1 MADLTGAYPGSQL
14 VISQNTESVLR
25 HRARFVSGATGTP
38 YIALPLAAGKRYI
51 IYSAITAGTF
61 IKIGLSTNGTTI
73 IDEASTLFSFTH
85 SATAASHLDLS
96 NFFATT
102 PFTTYIPPSD
112 TNVYLLILSDAAVAA
127 SIVEYKA

>member
-1 MADLTGAYPGSQL
+1 MADLTGTYPGSSL

-25 HRARFVSGATGTP
+25 HRARFVSGATGSP

-61 IKIGLSTNGTTI
+61 IKIGLSTDGSTI
-73 IDEASTLFSFTH
+73 IDEASTLFSFAH
-85 SATAASHLDLS
+85 VAAPLDLS